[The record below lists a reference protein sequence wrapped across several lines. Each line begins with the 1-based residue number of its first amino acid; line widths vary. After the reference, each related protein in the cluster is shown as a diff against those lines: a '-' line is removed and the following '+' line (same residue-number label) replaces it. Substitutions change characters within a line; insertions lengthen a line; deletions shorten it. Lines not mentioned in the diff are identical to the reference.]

1 LTVLGE
7 AILVYS
13 GQIERTG
20 RRQRYVFAN
29 KTVLIHSWET
39 HEQSRIWLKEKITF
53 WHSTSI
59 TQ

>member
-29 KTVLIHSWET
+29 KTVLIHS
-39 HEQSRIWLKEKITF
+39 
-53 WHSTSI
+53 
-59 TQ
+59 